1 MLSVEDCHSEAFYLV
16 QTELKGKVLHRFKGE
31 GVWCVLGIARRINIL
46 SDVNI
51 SDINREYIAV
61 F

>member
-1 MLSVEDCHSEAFYLV
+1 MHI
-16 QTELKGKVLHRFKGE
+16 ELKGKVLHRFKGE
-31 GVWCVLGIARRINIL
+31 GVWCVLRITRKIYIL

-51 SDINREYIAV
+51 SDINRDDIAV